1 MVYIGCMKKLGK
13 QAGVLAGVYFF
24 SQVLFAYQPE
34 RGFWAQR
41 RRAARDQRGA
51 VLSSVSGIGAVGPL
65 SSQFPAAQSV
75 TPSLSRALV
84 RSVPAPFLKDHGDL
98 LNALSIGHGSI
109 RKISLP
115 LKKTDRSPVVVH
127 IQDVHM
133 NQEAQWNIRETVRG
147 LMRSGRVDLVGLEG
161 ATNEIDLQPFVD
173 FPSRRAVAAS
183 ADYVLKQN
191 KITGPVHA
199 AMTAEGKLPRFVG
212 VDDPVHYPANV
223 QAYRDAEPLL
233 DLERNR
239 VDELIRK
246 LDQEKMEICSPKVR
260 TFDSVVRSFEDQKVS
275 LGDYVFELAAR
286 SRSLPADVGRFAK
299 ALALERTLDFQRVE
313 KERADLINV
322 LATRLN
328 KTETSLLLAHSAA
341 YRAGK
346 IGYGVFYEQLQTLC
360 RSKGVSLSRFPAM
373 DAYVRYVLLADGI
386 DAEQLFKELVR
397 LEKSIYAGLAV
408 TSKEKEWVARSREV
422 RLLKKLVNFS
432 MTPADWKDYEPLS
445 GRPELAPF
453 EAFYKEAHI
462 RDGAM
467 ADNLLKALEAGHGT
481 TALLVTGG
489 YHAEGITDRLTAQGV
504 TVLSYVPKIDKV
516 DTAQGSAYLSVFS
529 QEKTPLEKLFAGEK
543 LFLGHNPAG
552 GTAETATLAV
562 ALVSTENQRMGVKNL
577 AKLTFFLKQFCGEDV
592 SLNVSKLEYVK
603 EVWSAQVEITNGRYS
618 QTYSLTANN
627 EFKILSFQG
636 QNNPV
641 APPSSWMLA
650 WIVPLNKL
658 LGRWAIRV
666 SPLVESLFLRHV
678 SEWTPN
684 NHLWW
689 AQFHETS
696 SPDGLAERLVWMGA
710 HMFRDLK
717 KDKPLSTYEEFKLHF
732 SWNRMG
738 LAPWMATIWG
748 RLFLGLMEI
757 AAEAA
762 TLTIENFFTGGPV
775 AVSRGVTE
783 LEKAFQLEMKRRED
797 ERTRAPRVGVLGQP
811 EMKLVNKEDIGD
823 KPVVGRLLLQDE
835 RKFYLV
841 GWKRIKNRLG
851 EYHLEL
857 LGGKLTNREKKKK
870 KLKRGLNREVWE
882 ENRVRTLEKLDIN
895 WPNGKRKF
903 YQFGRQESSPGSN
916 PRVMFFGHAR
926 VSENGATMP
935 KVTSFEHS
943 ARGME
948 FKSLAFILDQFR
960 SLSAGPL
967 LIFYMEF
974 LREAYGI
981 DKVKA
986 IYPIKKPFRLKRL
999 TDPVVIE
1006 TDDGWFVYAPNIN
1019 EQELK
1024 SKINVV
1030 NPSLAGIGDEVQRR
1044 DDEDSLLRDWPTP
1057 QEGEGRMVMRRSGL
1071 ENPSDHN
1078 EEAGRATSLW
1088 LLKLFEMVGAWVDK
1102 RASTE
1107 IKDRHEKTFEER
1119 FGIHYMRNAP
1129 RYEWGLAAMALVANL
1144 LWVNS
1149 VWMGVGFSALFVISH
1164 FKIFNLKTDVKVG
1177 PFRVL
1182 VMAVIYGALIAFSP
1196 DSVFGLIHGT
1206 GAQSAVH
1213 FLMTV
1218 VFWHMAYGIH
1228 RYFDPPWRTATN
1240 KIGPRVEISPLSLS
1254 YWGSRYFGLEE
1265 PRARLLGAIE
1275 MLAQIPLLVMLRLF
1289 ADNNGSSYPG
1299 LYSLMGLDPILGPLF
1314 MIILVYT
1321 FWSNYVVMS
1330 IAANAK
1336 GNDPPRFGH
1345 LVGPLAVFLFLI
1357 PTHFG
1362 LGMGAFIYFVYF
1374 MMALVDKTP
1383 EQKRILSAPEI
1394 TKKNRTIRLLPAL
1407 PDGVKSDSEDV
1418 LSVRILVK
1426 VLDETLWGKRMKL
1439 LFVKNQDGRWEVP
1452 GGGGKRGETIPNA
1465 AIREIKEE
1473 LGDNFMAVLR
1483 RFSNRLSQAPQFVH
1497 EIVTAKGKKSF
1508 RSVSVVQ
1515 AEPPYPPRV
1524 RLNDESLAH
1533 RWMTLPQIK
1542 RMYMGFTLNT
1552 RMSLLN
1558 PILESEYGVTGIVN
1572 IVPMEEDGASGV
1584 EGSPLRITTKE
1595 KVDGQEIEKVFILR
1609 HRDQNVNAPEQKM
1622 KITLHRKKP
1631 SLFQKADILTLS
1643 RQHMILEEIVDGSG
1657 LVTKDSNE
1665 FRGFSIFYWIARWMG
1680 VPEPFAR
1687 RIGMRGLIVE
1697 IPALIGARLWAEDPV
1712 AQGGGLFAYMGYD
1725 PVGGPLLAIGL
1736 IIFAWAH
1743 YDLMRKTALIEGRFP
1758 PSINEFYKRLTLFSL
1773 YLIPWPFVLIL
1784 GVLAHVVI
1792 DFYQFVVDTDTRIDR
1807 LISSMDVVE
1816 GPNYVFLAPSWHGRD
1831 SETEAMNLNVK
1842 VRDQNGKK
1850 LYFLQKTK
1858 RGWAF
1863 PSGGMEP
1870 GSDSVPLF
1878 FLKQGQG
1885 RNFKTI
1891 TVHVERTVLDGKDKV
1906 GKGEWFTLDQISNK
1920 MLFQCPLSTRL
1931 ALLSETIERE
1941 YGVRDIVSIEPIAN
1955 SPRWADGPALTL
1967 TTKGNKKYVF
1977 RSAGKNHW
1985 EALPHV
1991 AVQILLKGN
2000 GIPTREIIRPA
2011 HGTITNPFVFL
2022 LGRHPMILE
2031 DVSETGTSY
2040 YSGSSTAHHFFKMG
2054 EMAGNIDKLF
2064 RERGISATDL
2074 EKQRIVSIHPDNVS
2088 FNDKGEIVSIDLYP
2102 ISPGWGFRHDA
2113 LIGMGKGVGDLE
2125 KLEAIVNGY
2134 ESATSPLSRSEKIDV
2149 WNSFN
2154 QQTEVQN
2161 YLTGFTRGRTP
2172 GPSSTLQWF
2181 WVRWQNRVGELDDI
2195 LRRAPWESAVLVLVQ
2210 GVAVTGFLFGGI
2222 SVVWIFAVSVLAGM
2236 LGYSHVFGTYVMR
2249 KGKLVGVHGIATPGK
2264 AILWFTW
2271 TLVFAGVLLMIGQTV
2286 PAESLKVAI
2295 GLAIAA
2301 GARLSFIVHRK
2312 ENRDWVINKLPD
2324 LTSEQR
2330 LVAQNILKALEG
2342 KPLRMGVGELRERI
2356 YETAERIAASESG
2369 FEIDLGDPSVSGDG
2383 VKFYMMDPV
2392 TLDKPGNINLLKNLL
2407 SKNPRLIVILAQ
2419 PVEGIAQDQVIVS
2432 PNSIE
2437 KNGVG
2442 YDVIV
2447 SGLKD
2452 SILQAAGGRPFQIMT
2467 SPLLSLNTTN
2477 MAEDDP
2483 VRQASENAVVY
2494 VLELLMGFSAKAFK
2508 WPDVLKAFRAL
2519 AEAA

>member
-1 MVYIGCMKKLGK
+1 MISLEKR
-13 QAGVLAGVYFF
+13 AGVLAAFF
-24 SQVLFAYQPE
+24 FLTQCLFAYQPE
-34 RGFWAQR
+34 QGFWAQR

-51 VLSSVSGIGAVGPL
+51 VSASVSGSATVGSL
-65 SSQFPAAQSV
+65 AAQFPAAQSV
-75 TPSLSRALV
+75 TPSLSRALTK
-84 RSVPAPFLKDHGDL
+84 SVPAPFLNDHRDL
-98 LNALSIGHGSI
+98 LNSLSSGFGSI

-115 LKKTDRSPVVVH
+115 INQTKRSPVVVH

-133 NQEAQWNIRETVRG
+133 NSEAQWNIRETVG
-147 LMRSGRVDLVGLEG
+147 LLLKSQVVDLVGLEG
-161 ATNEIDLQPFVD
+161 STEEINLQPFVD
-173 FPSRRAVAAS
+173 FPSRRAVRAS
-183 ADYVLKQN
+183 ADFVLKQK

-199 AMTAEGKLPRFVG
+199 AMTAEGTLPRVIG
-212 VDDPVHYPANV
+212 VDDPVHYPANI

-233 DLERNR
+233 AQERNR
-239 VDELIRK
+239 VEEMLQRLDREK
-246 LDQEKMEICSPKVR
+246 LESCSPNLIA
-260 TFDSVVRSFEDQKVS
+260 FDSVVRSFDDQKIS
-275 LGDYVFELAAR
+275 LGAYVLEMGTR
-286 SRSLPADVGRFAK
+286 TQTLPATVDRFTR
-299 ALALERTLDFQRVE
+299 ALNLERTLDFHRVE
-313 KERADLINV
+313 KERVELIRT
-322 LATRLN
+322 LTMRLN
-328 KTETSLLLAHSAA
+328 RQETDSLLAESTA
-341 YRAGK
+341 YRAGR
-346 IGYGVFYEQLQTLC
+346 IGYGVFYEHLQNLC
-360 RSKGVSLSRFPAM
+360 RSKSVSLGQFPAM
-373 DAYVRYVLLADGI
+373 DAYVKYVLLADGI
-386 DAEQLFKELVR
+386 DAEQLFKELVG
-397 LEKSIYAGLAV
+397 LEKSIYFALAL
-408 TSKEKEWVARSREV
+408 TAKEKEWLARSREV

-432 MTPADWKDYEPLS
+432 MTPADWKEYEPLA
-445 GRPELAPF
+445 GKAEWAPF
-453 EAFYKEAHI
+453 EAFYREAHI

-489 YHAEGITDRLTAQGV
+489 YHAEGIADRLTSQGV

-841 GWKRIKNRLG
+841 CWKRIKNRLG

-1006 TDDGWFVYAPNIN
+1006 TDDWWFVYAPNIN

-1057 QEGEGRMVMRRSGL
+1057 QEGEGRMVMRRLGL

-1102 RASTE
+1102 FASQE
-1107 IKDRHEKTFEER
+1107 IKDRHEITFEER

-1206 GAQSAVH
+1206 GAQSVVN
-1213 FLMTV
+1213 FFMTV
-1218 VFWHMAYGIH
+1218 VIWHVAYGIH
-1228 RYFDPPWRTATN
+1228 RYFDPPWRTAPTEN
-1240 KIGPRVEISPLSLS
+1240 GPKVEIKPLSVS
-1254 YWGSRYFGLEE
+1254 YWAGRYFGLEE
-1265 PRARLLGAIE
+1265 PRARLVGGIE
-1275 MLAQIPLLVMLRLF
+1275 MLVQIPLLIGLRVVIQGTDHF
-1289 ADNNGSSYPG
+1289 GTG
-1299 LYSLMGLDPILGPLF
+1299 LNPFLGLDPILGPLF
-1314 MIILVYT
+1314 VVGLVYM
-1321 FWSNYVVMS
+1321 FWANFVAMS
-1330 IAANAK
+1330 IAANGE
-1336 GNDPPRFGH
+1336 GNDPPRFGQ
-1345 LVGPLAVFLFLI
+1345 LWGPLTLFWFLTPSNL
-1357 PTHFG
+1357 G
-1362 LGMGAFIYFVYF
+1362 LAFGAFVYFVYF
-1374 MMALVDKTP
+1374 MMALVDETT
-1383 EQKRILSAPEI
+1383 ERKRILSAPEI
-1394 TKKNRTIRLLPAL
+1394 TKKKRTIRLLPAL
-1407 PDGVKSDSEDV
+1407 PDGVKSDSADV

-1426 VLDETLWGKRMKL
+1426 VLDETLWGKRVKF

-1452 GGGGKRGETIPNA
+1452 GGGRNFGETIPQA
-1465 AIREIKEE
+1465 ALREIEEE
-1473 LGDNFMAVLR
+1473 LGKEFLSELKG
-1483 RFSNRLSQAPQFVH
+1483 FSNHIPPISQFVH
-1497 EIVTAKGKKSF
+1497 AIVLGNKMKY

-1515 AEPPYPPRV
+1515 TEPRYQPKV
-1524 RLNDESLAH
+1524 KLNHESLAH
-1533 RWMTLPQIK
+1533 RWMTLPQAM

-1552 RMSLLN
+1552 RMTLLG

-1572 IVPMEEDGASGV
+1572 IVPMDEEGNSGV

-1595 KVDGQEIEKVFILR
+1595 KVDGKEIEKVFILR
-1609 HRDQNVNAPEQKM
+1609 HRDQNVNAPEQKT

-1631 SLFQKADILTLS
+1631 SLFQKSDILTLS

-1665 FRGFSIFYWIARWMG
+1665 FRGFSIFYWIARWRG

-1697 IPALIGARLWAEDPV
+1697 IPALIGARLWAEDPL

-1891 TVHVERTVLDGKDKV
+1891 AVHVERTVLDGKDKV

-1991 AVQILLKGN
+1991 AVQIFLKGN

-2040 YSGSSTAHHFFKMG
+2040 FSASSTAHHFFKMG

-2064 RERGISATDL
+2064 RERGISTTDL

-2088 FNDKGEIVSIDLYP
+2088 FNDKGEIVSIDFYP

-2125 KLEAIVNGY
+2125 KLDAIVNGY

-2312 ENRDWVINKLPD
+2312 ENRDWVINNLPD

-2356 YETAERIAASESG
+2356 YETAEKNAVSEAG
-2369 FEIDLGDPSVSGDG
+2369 FKIDLGDPSVAGDG
-2383 VKFYMMDPV
+2383 VKFYLVDPV

-2419 PVEGIAQDQVIVS
+2419 PVDGLSGDQALVS
-2432 PNSIE
+2432 EESFR